1 MYEQSCNFC
10 LNTISNIIK
19 ETIEYYTT
27 CKKKRI
33 IEENPNQPRNSKAAA
48 PPQSEEKNVF
58 TEGFTKATN
67 FFTSTIE
74 KFTTTKPPK
83 KNRIKK
89 NKKLY
94 SEEILFICPKS
105 IVFLGENVNNGIKRK
120 LLFENILNITVKPG
134 ISSEIVINLKNPVKS
149 QQKLQYTFLILNPGY
164 FIENLNGKYQIYSVK
179 TQGLKNNLDIKID
192 YMASLFTGIL
202 SSQAKGPN
210 SIFMDDFDKKK
221 SPNDEIYY
229 VHNYKFYLNKKYKP
243 NHHYTNIFANM
254 EDYEIPKT
262 KPNEQPALLSK
273 IFVQILKENPIE
285 NLSEN
290 PSNKSLKIAARE
302 SVMNYLKGYLGE
314 NTKFWM
320 KPMVKVNKP
329 TLENDLSVW
338 KGYKFEL
345 KTAPGNGGKGYNILY
360 YYLRRLFIPPFF
372 ESYNDITI
380 IFRED
385 YYVYAKNRDF
395 TPNTKEIL
403 SHLVN
408 SLRPVQI
415 QERNEVSDI
424 LVKTK
429 LESYLI
435 DGKTIN
441 FLYSRLNLVGNE
453 GYKLVLDYKMKL
465 ALLYEKFEKEKISE
479 DFRIVD
485 EIVNTYLLLDNKEID
500 LDEYMKKLKYESFED
515 LVGKREANINK
526 YFGLTD
532 KKTILLFKNKIAN
545 FIGNNLLSRV
555 FAKGFFDKLLNLYKR
570 LNDFAKALNPILNY
584 MLNIQIITINDDII
598 LNESISYII
607 NNLGSIEQITYNENL
622 MAYCISNG
630 ILRQIQSLESDLIYC
645 QFLNY
650 ILNNNFSLKILRAVY
665 IFLEK
670 LKKALINK
678 GQDEDEDL
686 TSENSS
692 TIKNLKL
699 FIPTFVKLY
708 SDPNNTLDI
717 NILSCKCLTIL
728 ALIDYENRDLLS
740 NEEFFGHIYHY
751 FSSCEEE
758 VIFYSI
764 KLFGEILQTKCD
776 MTKVIEENNGFLY
789 KLINILKGY
798 KMRGC
803 YYHPELIHLVVSLL
817 KKIILENS
825 QIKILILKPEN
836 RKFVKYIL
844 KYIYDYNECLGEDEL
859 AYSYYFPIM
868 TSVYN
873 LLTEIIKKNSEIKK
887 YIETNFHMI
896 YLINQKSTQ
905 YMKIVDNSGDEKEQ
919 RDLIKE
925 FLIALLKFMKS
936 YISTDLLMVSI
947 TQYYGKNISLML
959 IKFGEFL
966 SIDGE
971 HRNENVMICKDLLM
985 LLSGKD
991 IINVD

>member
-10 LNTISNIIK
+10 LNTISNIIQ

-33 IEENPNQPRNSKAAA
+33 TEENPNQPRA
-48 PPQSEEKNVF
+48 PPQSGEKNVF

-67 FFTSTIE
+67 FFTLAIE
-74 KFTTTKPPK
+74 KFTTTKPPN

-94 SEEILFICPKS
+94 SEEILFICPES

-179 TQGLKNNLDIKID
+179 TKGMKNNLDIKID

-229 VHNYKFYLNKKYKP
+229 VLNYKFYLNKKYKP

-273 IFVQILKENPIE
+273 IFIQILKENPIE

-290 PSNKSLKIAARE
+290 PSNKSLKVAARE

-329 TLENDLSVW
+329 TLENDLSIW

-345 KTAPGNGGKGYNILY
+345 KTAPGKDGKGYNILY

-515 LVGKREANINK
+515 LVGKIEANINK

-555 FAKGFFDKLLNLYKR
+555 FAKGFFGRLLNLYKR

-584 MLNIQIITINDDII
+584 MLNIQIITINYDII

-776 MTKVIEENNGFLY
+776 MTKIIEENNGFLY
-789 KLINILKGY
+789 KLINILKGH

-803 YYHPELIHLVVSLL
+803 YYHPELIHLVLSLL

-919 RDLIKE
+919 RDLIKK